1 MENEMR
7 YTREIIGAIGFI
19 LVLLTLYISLI
30 QTGPAK
36 FFTAPNA
43 QKLFYFHVPSGLITY
58 LAFMM
63 VVGGSAFYLYNKSD
77 YADKLSK
84 CSAELGL
91 VFGFM
96 SLASGTFWMKAEW
109 GGDIFSRFMTDM
121 RLATTLALWLL
132 YVGYVVYRRQP
143 ETSTVKKNAAILGL
157 SGMVMVPLSYLSSRF
172 LRSHHPVIVGT
183 EDQGSLDHSLRF
195 GLYIGLFGFL
205 FLYVFLFSTRMK
217 IEDIERR
224 ILKTKMEKI

>member
-1 MENEMR
+1 MR
-7 YTREIIGAIGFI
+7 YTREIIGTIGFI
-19 LVLLTLYISLI
+19 LVLFTLYISLI

-121 RLATTLALWLL
+121 RLATTLAMWLL

-183 EDQGSLDHSLRF
+183 EDQGSLDPSLRF
-195 GLYIGLFGFL
+195 GLYMGLFGFL

-217 IEDIERR
+217 IEDMERR
-224 ILKTKMEKI
+224 ILKSKMEEI

>member
-1 MENEMR
+1 MR
-7 YTREIIGAIGFI
+7 YARESYGVIGFI
-19 LVLLTLYISLI
+19 LVLVTHYIGLI

-63 VVGGSAFYLYNKSD
+63 VVGGSALYLYNKSD
-77 YADKLSK
+77 YADRLSK

-121 RLATTLALWLL
+121 RLATTLAMWLL

-157 SGMVMVPLSYLSSRF
+157 SGMVMVPLSYLSSRL

-183 EDQGSLDHSLRF
+183 EDQGSLDPSLRF
-195 GLYIGLFGFL
+195 GLYMGLFGFL

-217 IEDIERR
+217 IEDMERR
-224 ILKTKMEKI
+224 ILKTKMEEI

>member
-1 MENEMR
+1 MK
-7 YTREIIGAIGFI
+7 YTREITGVLGFI
-19 LVLLTLYISLI
+19 LILFTLHVALI

-58 LAFMM
+58 LAFLM
-63 VVGGSAFYLYNKSD
+63 VVAGSVFYLYNRSD
-77 YADKLSK
+77 YADRLSK

-121 RLATTLALWLL
+121 RLATTLAMWLL
-132 YVGYVVYRRQP
+132 YVAYVVYRRQP

-183 EDQGSLDHSLRF
+183 EDQGSLDPSLRF
-195 GLYIGLFGFL
+195 GLYMGLFGFL
-205 FLYVFLFSTRMK
+205 LLYVFLFSTRMK
-217 IEDIERR
+217 IEDMERR
-224 ILKTKMEKI
+224 ILKTKMERI

>member
-1 MENEMR
+1 MR

-19 LVLLTLYISLI
+19 LVLFTLYISLI

-121 RLATTLALWLL
+121 RLATTLAMWLL

-183 EDQGSLDHSLRF
+183 EDQGSLDPSLRF
-195 GLYIGLFGFL
+195 GLYMGLFGFL

-217 IEDIERR
+217 IEDMERR

>member
-1 MENEMR
+1 MR

-19 LVLLTLYISLI
+19 LVLFTLYISLI

-121 RLATTLALWLL
+121 RLATTLAMWLL

-157 SGMVMVPLSYLSSRF
+157 SGIVMVPLSYLSSRL

-183 EDQGSLDHSLRF
+183 EDQGSLDPSLRF
-195 GLYIGLFGFL
+195 GLYMGLFGFL

-217 IEDIERR
+217 IEDMERR

>member
-1 MENEMR
+1 MR
-7 YTREIIGAIGFI
+7 YTREIIGTIGFI
-19 LVLLTLYISLI
+19 LVLFTLYISLI
-30 QTGPAK
+30 NTGPAK

-109 GGDIFSRFMTDM
+109 GGDIFSRFLTDM
-121 RLATTLALWLL
+121 RLATTLAMWLL
-132 YVGYVVYRRQP
+132 YTAYVVYRRQP
-143 ETSTVKKNAAILGL
+143 ETSIVKKNAAILGL

-183 EDQGSLDHSLRF
+183 EDQGSLDPSLRF
-195 GLYIGLFGFL
+195 GLYMGLFGFL
-205 FLYVFLFSTRMK
+205 FLYIFLFTIRMK
-217 IEDIERR
+217 IEDMERR
-224 ILKTKMEKI
+224 ILKSKMEEI